1 MASRTEPLPERLPGG
16 IEVVLGAVGLAVSL
30 LLDLVAVRAFLLG
43 SVWVGLLTHTLG
55 AFLLAGAAPAVLPP
69 ETCRPPVAS
78 RAVLFVLALALPV
91 VGVIGLGAG
100 LPWAIHG
107 RPAGE
112 RDPLLCVSTPELPM
126 QPLFMGEGA
135 PLRFSEGALALVLK
149 HAPDP
154 DKRVA
159 AVMALR
165 RMADV
170 RATPLLRIAL
180 KDPID
185 DVRLLAYALTD
196 GIDKELNRRIQRR
209 LLALQSTPAHSRGR
223 LLKALAQD
231 YWDIAF
237 LGLASADIERH
248 VLSEAAK
255 YLEQA
260 LELRPD
266 AGAALLL
273 GRVRLRQRR
282 PVDAEAAFA
291 RARALGMPPIA
302 VGPYRAE
309 AAFLMRR
316 FDLVRRR
323 LSELP
328 TTSRARQP
336 LAEVIHFW
344 LGAEEETSS

>member
-1 MASRTEPLPERLPGG
+1 MAIPSVEAPRLPTSFE
-16 IEVVLGAVGLAVSL
+16 ILLGASGIAVSFL
-30 LLDLVAVRAFLLG
+30 LELVAARSFLQG
-43 SVWVGLLTHTLG
+43 NLLVALVTHGLG
-55 AFLLAGAAPAVLPP
+55 AAVFAAALPLSLPPGVCQPPILARLGLFALGLVLPFI
-69 ETCRPPVAS
+69 
-78 RAVLFVLALALPV
+78 AVV
-91 VGVIGLGAG
+91 GLGAG
-100 LPWAIHG
+100 LPWAYHG
-107 RPAGE
+107 RPRHR
-112 RDPLLCVSTPELPM
+112 RDPLKYVSTPELPL

-135 PLRFSEGALALVLK
+135 PLRFSEGALSLVLK

-165 RMADV
+165 RMANA

-180 KDPID
+180 RDPAD

-196 GIDKELNRRIQRR
+196 GIDKEINRRIQRR
-209 LLALQSTPAHSRGR
+209 LAVLEQTPLQERGR

-248 VLSEAAK
+248 VLGQAAK
-255 YLEQA
+255 YLEQT
-260 LELRPD
+260 LQLRPD
-266 AGAALLL
+266 GGAALLL

-291 RARALGMPPIA
+291 RARALGLPAVA

-309 AAFLMRR
+309 AAFQMRR
-316 FDLVRRR
+316 FDLVHQR
-323 LSELP
+323 LAELP

-336 LAEVIHFW
+336 LAEVLGFW
-344 LGAEEETSS
+344 LEGSVT